1 MGVLTMETISFDSS
15 TTVNTAV
22 TANSTT
28 NVNSTARRFFAAK
41 RSASHHLDFHGTD
54 LHMLQQAGWMGRMHR
69 GLYRGTQYSR
79 CQTSLISDPNIFVHH
94 FNLFFSAC
102 RWLYRSTKVYVQRD
116 EICQFLLLN
125 VNHMTFFSF
134 LDSYNLGICLYI
146 IYTAVYNG
154 YNGICWYLCKMGS
167 IRIPAPF
174 WLIRMVWSCSGKCR
188 HRTCN
193 PFIVL
198 IHNLWSLAHVL
209 QSSGWLIKVQASWC
223 NICI

>member
-79 CQTSLISDPNIFVHH
+79 CQTSLISDPYIYVLH
-94 FNLFFSAC
+94 FNLF
-102 RWLYRSTKVYVQRD
+102 LPVDNKVIQRMKFW
-116 EICQFLLLN
+116 QFLLSN

-134 LDSYNLGICLYI
+134 LDSYIFGICLYI
-146 IYTAVYNG
+146 YIQQCIMV
-154 YNGICWYLCKMGS
+154 NGIGWYLCKMGS
-167 IRIPAPF
+167 TSH
-174 WLIRMVWSCSGKCR
+174 SCTILAYQNGMKLFRQMQTS
-188 HRTCN
+188 
-193 PFIVL
+193 
-198 IHNLWSLAHVL
+198 NL
-209 QSSGWLIKVQASWC
+209 
-223 NICI
+223 